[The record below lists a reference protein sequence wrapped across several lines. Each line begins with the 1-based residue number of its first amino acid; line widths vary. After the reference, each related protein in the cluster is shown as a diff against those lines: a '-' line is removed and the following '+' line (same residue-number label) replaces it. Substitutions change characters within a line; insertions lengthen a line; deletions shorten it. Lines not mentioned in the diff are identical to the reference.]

1 MKTAVV
7 RALIPET
14 LKKDFEAAAATH
26 GWNLSH
32 AIRQLM
38 NQYVAQ
44 EKEMVRRHQETLE
57 AIEDIESGRVVDG
70 KKVLNWLSGWGTD
83 DEQEPPR

>member
-1 MKTAVV
+1 MKTEVI
-7 RALIPET
+7 RARVPET
-14 LKKDFEAAAATH
+14 LKKAFDAAAAAH

-44 EKEMVRRHQETLE
+44 EKEMIRQRQQTLE
-57 AIEDIESGRVVDG
+57 ALEDIEAGRVVDG
-70 KKVLNWLSGWGTD
+70 EKVMNWLSGWGTD
-83 DEQEPPR
+83 DEQEPPI

>member
-1 MKTAVV
+1 MKTYVV
-7 RALIPET
+7 RARVPEE
-14 LKKDFEAAAATH
+14 LKQNFEAAAAAH

-44 EKEMVRRHQETLE
+44 EKELAARRLETLE
-57 AIEDIESGRVVDG
+57 ALEDIEAGRVVAGDE
-70 KKVLNWLSGWGTD
+70 VMNWLNSWGTD
-83 DEQEPPR
+83 FERDAPR